1 MRKGL
6 RAKEGSSANVRTG
19 PLRVLFIC
27 SRNRKRSPTAEAV
40 FGAHAELDVASA
52 GLAPDAEEVVT
63 PETLQWAE
71 LIFVMEKVHRTRLQR
86 RFGPHLRHARI
97 VCLDI
102 KDDYEFMDEE
112 LIRRLEVRVSPHL
125 ARLRPSASLSPHV
138 TTGPLDHVEDPSGV
152 ADRQELGRGVKRG

>member
-6 RAKEGSSANVRTG
+6 RPKEGSSAKARAG

-40 FGAHAELDVASA
+40 FSGYAGLDIASA

-63 PETLQWAE
+63 PETLGWAE

-86 RFGPHLRHARI
+86 RFGPHLRHARL

-102 KDDYEFMDEE
+102 KDDYEFMDAG
-112 LIRRLEVRVSPHL
+112 LVSQLKARVSRHL
-125 ARLRPSASLSPHV
+125 THSQPQ
-138 TTGPLDHVEDPSGV
+138 TTS
-152 ADRQELGRGVKRG
+152 RGL